1 MTRARAVLVCLL
13 LAFGTTACNV
23 DWDRIWDAFSSK
35 SKKRSSRRIRRE
47 AEDEPSRSKKDP
59 EPRSEEATILGDL
72 GVAAFPDGTRDPRVF
87 HDWDSPA
94 IPPKKFS
101 LTYTL
106 SRRAADDVEE
116 RFKRYADSVRYVS
129 GEEHRFKWVPPAGC
143 SGDMGCVFQE
153 LTEEDRDAIQP
164 VVALFKKRQ
173 QEAKLGTLELAQLI
187 VNFVQD
193 IRYFEPDDAPFG
205 MLPPALV
212 LSRSNG
218 DCDSKSLLAK
228 MLLGEFGIDSIM
240 LSSALHRHAML
251 GIALPVKGTKM
262 IVEGREYAFTEL
274 TAKGAVIGY
283 LFPDQAKPND
293 WKPVLL
299 RRPKFAPAP
308 KPR

>member
-1 MTRARAVLVCLL
+1 MTRARALLVVVM
-13 LAFGTTACNV
+13 LAFGATGCNV
-23 DWDRIWDAFSSK
+23 DWNRIYEAFSSK
-35 SKKRSSRRIRRE
+35 PKKKTTKRPRT
-47 AEDEPSRSKKDP
+47 EDDDAPSRPPPDSTSAP
-59 EPRSEEATILGDL
+59 AVGTLLGDL
-72 GVAAFPDGTRDPRVF
+72 GFASFPSGTRDPKAF

-101 LTYTL
+101 LVYSL
-106 SRRAADDVEE
+106 SHGAEDDFEE
-116 RFKRYADSVRYVS
+116 RFKRYADSVRYVA
-129 GEEHRFKWVPPAGC
+129 GEQHRFKWIPPSGC

-153 LTEEDRDAIQP
+153 LTEEDRDAIIP
-164 VVALFKKRQ
+164 VVDLFKKRR
-173 QEAKLGTLELAQLI
+173 EEGRLGALELAQLI

-193 IRYFEPDDAPFG
+193 IRYLEPDDAPFG

-212 LSRSNG
+212 LIRSNG

-228 MLLGEFGIDSIM
+228 MLLAEFGIDSIM
-240 LSSALHRHAML
+240 LSSVIHRHAML

-293 WKPVLL
+293 WKPVPL
-299 RRPKFAPAP
+299 RRPRFAPPP